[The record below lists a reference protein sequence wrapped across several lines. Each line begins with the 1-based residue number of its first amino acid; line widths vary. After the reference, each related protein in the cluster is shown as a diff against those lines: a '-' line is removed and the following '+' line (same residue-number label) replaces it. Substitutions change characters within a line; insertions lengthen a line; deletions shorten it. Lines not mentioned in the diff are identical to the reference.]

1 LEAGTARTEYI
12 TFPIGVLEE
21 ISNQGDI
28 WVLPYEEPFFQP
40 KDGEYSYSE
49 LVPASLINRTTPF
62 VYAPSLIQNPRGEMA
77 LALAAQQEHRLDGY
91 VQIAVVFL
99 ENGIYKGYSF
109 ATKTQEISGDPV
121 LAADGDGNLH
131 LVWREGFD
139 EEAIYYTTMDAE
151 TRAIIDRPT
160 LRDAS
165 TLILA
170 GGLESL
176 TGILLFPLAFPWLFP
191 GLVLVVIWRLVKN
204 DENVSFRSSQIV
216 LAVSL
221 ILYQGSKILIFPTF
235 VDYTPFSAWI
245 DIADGWGTPLR
256 IIVPLIIFA
265 IAIFFSER
273 FRRRGKGVPSTLRYY
288 FVTALVDMLL
298 TLAIYGVNFL
308 GAY

>member
-1 LEAGTARTEYI
+1 TEYI

-151 TRAIIDRPT
+151 PRAIIDRPT

-170 GGLESL
+170 GGMESL
-176 TGILLFPLAFPWLFP
+176 AGILLFPLAFPWIFP
-191 GLVLVVIWRLVKN
+191 GLVIVVAWRMIKN
-204 DENVSFRSSQIV
+204 DENISFRSSQI
-216 LAVSL
+216 LL
-221 ILYQGSKILIFPTF
+221 IISILLYQGSKILVFPT
-235 VDYTPFSAWI
+235 VVSYIPFSAWV
-245 DIADGWGTPLR
+245 DISAIWATPLQFATP
-256 IIVPLIIFA
+256 ILVLGIA
-265 IAIFFSER
+265 IALSEYL
-273 FRRRGKGVPSTLRYY
+273 RRRSKEIPSTLRYY
-288 FVTALVDMLL
+288 FIIVLVDMIL

-308 GAY
+308 GAF